1 MFTESHERLTQP
13 VDERRDHIRG
23 PVDAPLTLVEYGD
36 FECPHCGA
44 AYPNIEVVREQMG
57 DDLRFVYRHYPQAV
71 VHANAVRAAHAAE
84 AAGRFGQ
91 FWQMHD
97 VLFEYQD
104 ALDVESLLIS
114 ASKLPLDLEQF
125 VHDLTQG
132 KHRARLEDDFLSG
145 TLSGVEGTPAF
156 FINNVRYRGAWNA
169 FALLEA
175 LTMAHG
181 TRSRAVGR

>member
-1 MFTESHERLTQP
+1 MIAEFHERLTHP
-13 VDERRDHIRG
+13 VNERRDHIRG
-23 PVDAPLTLVEYGD
+23 PVNAPITLVEYGD
-36 FECPHCGA
+36 FECRHCGA

-71 VHANAVRAAHAAE
+71 VHAHAVRAAHAAE

-91 FWQMHD
+91 FWEMHD
-97 VLFEYQD
+97 LLLMYQH
-104 ALDVESLLIS
+104 ALDVESLLIY
-114 ASKLPLDLEQF
+114 ASRLQLDLEQF
-125 VHDLTQG
+125 VHDLTHR
-132 KHRARLEDDFLSG
+132 KHLARLEDDFLSG

-175 LTMAHG
+175 LMTAHA
-181 TRSRAVGR
+181 TRSRVVGR